1 MLGDLFAT
9 EEEILTGVSEGQV
22 QSSWD
27 RLPRNCADALKKP
40 DPCRKPGYP
49 IGLKNQGATCYLN
62 SLLQILFH
70 TPELRKTILDLPLC
84 VNFPFILVGHSCSEI
99 RFLFSCH

>member
-22 QSSWD
+22 QSNWD

-40 DPCRKPGYP
+40 DPSRKPGYP

-84 VNFPFILVGHSCSEI
+84 VYNHLNLAGYSFIKI
-99 RFLFSCH
+99 

>member
-1 MLGDLFAT
+1 MFDEPDNKGGFENT
-9 EEEILTGVSEGQV
+9 QV
-22 QSSWD
+22 QTSYD
-27 RLPRNCADALKKP
+27 RQPRSCADSMPVP
-40 DPCRKPGYP
+40 DFARQPGYP

-84 VNFPFILVGHSCSEI
+84 VCENLCRNKHPRI
-99 RFLFSCH
+99 RPIS